1 MEENVVNEETE
12 NQTKEVSD
20 IVMHKDVA
28 LQKLNTLMT
37 TYIKNPNLISN
48 ADKLAYWIEDYCR
61 FLNFEKKF
69 KPYML
74 KTYKRGDVIK
84 VNLGYNVGNEE
95 GGLHYCIVVDKN
107 NSKSS
112 GIVTVIPLTSD
123 KGKPLHF
130 SEVFLGNEIYTNF
143 INKCSSIQ
151 LSLSSHINNISKY
164 RKEDSPSIEAVNEII
179 ETLDLLKTWT
189 KIENEISKM
198 KSGSIA
204 LVSQITTI
212 SKQRIYDPQKTGDIL
227 SGLRISDE
235 SLDLINKKI
244 KQLFIKD

>member
-1 MEENVVNEETE
+1 
-12 NQTKEVSD
+12 
-20 IVMHKDVA
+20 MHKDVA

-61 FLNFEKKF
+61 LLNFEKKF

-107 NSKSS
+107 HSKSS

-143 INKCSSIQ
+143 INKYSSIQ
-151 LSLSSHINNISKY
+151 LSLTSHINNISKY

-179 ETLDLLKTWT
+179 ETLDLLKTWA
-189 KIENEISKM
+189 KIENEIAKM

>member
-1 MEENVVNEETE
+1 MGENMVNEEAE
-12 NQTKEVSD
+12 KQTKEVSD

-37 TYIKNPNLISN
+37 TYIKNQNLIGN

-61 FLNFEKKF
+61 LLNFEKKF

-112 GIVTVIPLTSD
+112 GIITVIPLTSD
-123 KGKPLHF
+123 KGKSFHF

-143 INKCSSIQ
+143 IKKYSSMQ
-151 LSLSSHINNISKY
+151 LSLTNHINNISKY
-164 RKEDSPSIEAVNEII
+164 HQENNTSIEAVDEII
-179 ETLDLLKTWT
+179 ETLDLLKTWS
-189 KIENEISKM
+189 KIENEIAKM

>member
-1 MEENVVNEETE
+1 MEENVINEDTE
-12 NQTKEVSD
+12 KQTKEVSD
-20 IVMHKDVA
+20 IAMHKDVA

-61 FLNFEKKF
+61 LLNFEKKF

-143 INKCSSIQ
+143 INKYSSIQ
-151 LSLSSHINNISKY
+151 LSLTSHINNISKY

-179 ETLDLLKTWT
+179 ETLDLLKTWA
-189 KIENEISKM
+189 KIENEIAKM

-235 SLDLINKKI
+235 SLDLTNKKI

>member
-1 MEENVVNEETE
+1 MEENVINEDTE
-12 NQTKEVSD
+12 KQTKEVSD
-20 IVMHKDVA
+20 IAMHKDVA

-61 FLNFEKKF
+61 LLNFEKKF

-143 INKCSSIQ
+143 INKYSSIQ
-151 LSLSSHINNISKY
+151 LSLTSHINNISKY

-179 ETLDLLKTWT
+179 ETLDLLKTWA
-189 KIENEISKM
+189 KIENEIAKM

>member
-1 MEENVVNEETE
+1 MEENVVN
-12 NQTKEVSD
+12 KEIDKQAKKAAD
-20 IVMHKDVA
+20 IVIHKDVA

-37 TYIKNPNLISN
+37 TYIQDLNLISN

-61 FLNFEKKF
+61 LLNFEKKF
-69 KPYML
+69 KPCML
-74 KTYKRGDVIK
+74 KTYKRGDIIK
-84 VNLGYNVGNEE
+84 VNLGYNIGNEE
-95 GGLHYCIVVDKN
+95 GGLHYCVVVDKN
-107 NSKSS
+107 NSKNS
-112 GIVTVIPLTSD
+112 GIITVIPLTSD
-123 KGKPLHF
+123 KGKSLHF

-143 INKCSSIQ
+143 INKYSSIQ
-151 LSLSSHINNISKY
+151 LSLTSHINSISKY
-164 RKEDSPSIEAVNEII
+164 RKEDPPSIDSVDEII

-189 KIENEISKM
+189 NIEKEIAKM